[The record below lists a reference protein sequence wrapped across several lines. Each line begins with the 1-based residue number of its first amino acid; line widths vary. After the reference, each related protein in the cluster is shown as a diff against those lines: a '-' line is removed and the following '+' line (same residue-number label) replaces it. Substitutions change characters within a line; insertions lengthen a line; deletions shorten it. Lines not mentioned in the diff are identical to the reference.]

1 MTATLQGV
9 AELCRDSL
17 ALADAVERCGGPPPE
32 RAAEFYRGK
41 GLLEAA
47 REQLD
52 GGVSGQGLGFLPI
65 LAIGAWEVLGWVL
78 AGTAA
83 VAAVAT
89 LPALIRGSRQVTETV
104 SQETSGIVSTTGKV
118 LTLAQY
124 GALALAA
131 YWGAKLVLKKGA

>member
-1 MTATLQGV
+1 MHATLSGV
-9 AELCRDSL
+9 ADLCCESL
-17 ALADAVERCGGPPPE
+17 ALAEHVERCGGPPPE

-41 GLLEAA
+41 QLLEAA
-47 REQLD
+47 REQL
-52 GGVSGQGLGFLPI
+52 GGGGSGLGVVPL

-89 LPALIRGSRQVTETV
+89 IPALIRGSRQVTETV
-104 SQETSGIVSTTGKV
+104 GRETSGLVSTTGKV
-118 LTLAQY
+118 ITLAQY

-131 YWGAKLVLKKGA
+131 YWGAKMVLKKGA